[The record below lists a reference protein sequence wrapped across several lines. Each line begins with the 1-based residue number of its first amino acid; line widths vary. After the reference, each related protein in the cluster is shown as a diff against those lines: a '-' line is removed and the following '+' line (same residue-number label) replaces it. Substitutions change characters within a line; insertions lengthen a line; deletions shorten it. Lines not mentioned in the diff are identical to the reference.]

1 MAVTDAVAVAAV
13 VEAANADADR
23 RAGRATRERSPAQRR
38 DFQSAMVRF
47 VERDPQG
54 AWVAEADGERV
65 VGMAQSIRRH
75 GFWGLSMLFVDPAW
89 QSRGVGRALLDHTL
103 VSAEGAS
110 VRMIVSSSDPRALRR
125 YWAAGLR
132 LHPGAEAAGA
142 FDRSTLPTDLPGRV
156 GDGDDLDLVAS
167 VDAGLRG
174 SRAEDVGFLLSLG
187 AVMDVVDRPSG
198 RGYAL
203 RSDDRLQLL
212 GATDEDTAKL
222 LVWRFL
228 ASVQATATLPWLTAA
243 HSWAVDVAMTAGL
256 TVQPRGAL
264 FVDGMDAPPV
274 PWLPSGWFF

>member
-174 SRAEDVGFLLSLG
+174 SRAEAG
-187 AVMDVVDRPSG
+187 ATRCAATTACSCSAPPTRTRPSSSSGASWPRCRPPRRCRGSPPPTRG
-198 RGYAL
+198 RW
-203 RSDDRLQLL
+203 
-212 GATDEDTAKL
+212 T
-222 LVWRFL
+222 W
-228 ASVQATATLPWLTAA
+228 P
-243 HSWAVDVAMTAGL
+243 
-256 TVQPRGAL
+256 
-264 FVDGMDAPPV
+264 
-274 PWLPSGWFF
+274 